1 MLFGIEKESSK
12 LTAVIIVLSL
22 LTIGTIYLGKVIK
35 HENENSIENSYRNF
49 GLQIDQQSQSYEYFS
64 QQLLYSNKKGLKKS

>member
-64 QQLLYSNKKGLKKS
+64 QQLLYSDDKGLKKY